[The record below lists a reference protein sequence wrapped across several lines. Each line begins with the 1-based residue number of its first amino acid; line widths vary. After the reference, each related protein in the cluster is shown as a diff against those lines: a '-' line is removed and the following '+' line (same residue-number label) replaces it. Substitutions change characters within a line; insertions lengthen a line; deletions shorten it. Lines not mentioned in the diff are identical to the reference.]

1 MDVTASFAPTKIYS
15 EKRLLTL
22 NSLHIPKHIA
32 IIMDGNRRWAS
43 RRGLLPLAGHMRGAD
58 TLVQI
63 VRAASELGVEVLT
76 VYAFSTE
83 NWKRSP
89 VEVEAL
95 MKLFKTFI
103 AKQKDSMI
111 KEGVRLDIIGD
122 TFRLP
127 ADVKD
132 SFDEVIE
139 ATKEGNK
146 FNLVLALNYGGRDEL
161 KRAVSAIVEDCL
173 SNKLS
178 KDEINEE
185 LISSYLDTSKWQDPD
200 LLIRTS
206 GENRLSN
213 FLLWQISYSEVFL
226 TDVLWPDFSEQNLLE
241 AILEYQ
247 KRELRIGK

>member
-1 MDVTASFAPTKIYS
+1 VDVTALFAPDKIYS
-15 EKRLLTL
+15 EKRLHTL
-22 NSLHIPKHIA
+22 NPLRIPKHIA

-43 RRGLLPLAGHMRGAD
+43 RRGLLPIAGHMRGAD
-58 TLVQI
+58 TLVQT

-83 NWKRSP
+83 NWKRNP
-89 VEVEAL
+89 IEVEAL

-103 AKQKDSMI
+103 AKQKDSMVE
-111 KEGVRLDIIGD
+111 EGVRLDIIGD

-139 ATKEGNK
+139 ATKGGKK

-173 SNKLS
+173 SSKLS
-178 KDEINEE
+178 KDEINEA

-226 TDVLWPDFSEQNLLE
+226 TEVLWPDFSEQNLLE

-247 KRELRIGK
+247 KRVLRIGK

>member
-1 MDVTASFAPTKIYS
+1 MDVTTSLAQEKIYS

-22 NSLHIPKHIA
+22 NPLRIPKHIA

-43 RRGLLPLAGHMRGAD
+43 RRGLLPIAGHMRGAD

-63 VRAASELGVEVLT
+63 VRAASELGVEVFT

-83 NWKRSP
+83 NWKRNP

-122 TFRLP
+122 TSRLP
-127 ADVKD
+127 TDVKD
-132 SFDEVIE
+132 SFDDVIQ
-139 ATKEGNK
+139 ATKGGSK

-161 KRAVSAIVEDCL
+161 KRAVSAIVDDCL
-173 SNKLS
+173 SSKLS
-178 KDEINEE
+178 KDAINEE

-247 KRELRIGK
+247 KRELRIGR

>member
-1 MDVTASFAPTKIYS
+1 VTASFAPTKIYS

-173 SNKLS
+173 SSKLS

>member
-1 MDVTASFAPTKIYS
+1 MITSLSPEKIYS
-15 EKRLLTL
+15 EKRLHTL
-22 NSLHIPKHIA
+22 NPLRIPKHIA
-32 IIMDGNRRWAS
+32 IIMDGNRRWAA
-43 RRGLLPLAGHMRGAD
+43 RRGLLPIAGHMRGAE

-63 VRAASELGVEVLT
+63 VSAASELGVEVLT

-83 NWKRSP
+83 NWKRNP

-122 TFRLP
+122 TTRLP

-132 SFDEVIE
+132 SFDEVIQ
-139 ATKEGNK
+139 ATKGGNK

-161 KRAVSAIVEDCL
+161 KRAVSAIVDDCL
-173 SNKLS
+173 SSKLS
-178 KDEINEE
+178 KDAINEE